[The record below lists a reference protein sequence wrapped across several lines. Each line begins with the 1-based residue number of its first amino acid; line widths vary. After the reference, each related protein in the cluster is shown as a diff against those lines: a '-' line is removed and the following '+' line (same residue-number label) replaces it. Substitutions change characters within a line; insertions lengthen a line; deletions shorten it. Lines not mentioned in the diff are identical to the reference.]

1 MNPWAVATTGFLAS
15 GVEMVEALTIV
26 LAVAYTKGWRPAIL
40 GTLAAL
46 AVLGAIVAL
55 GIPIL
60 RFIPDTWIKLGVGA
74 FAVWFGWGWLKK
86 AVLRAAGRKELHDE
100 AAIYSREVAA
110 LREARDRRAAF
121 ATAFNGVFLEGLEV
135 ALIVLTLGSAGAV
148 ALAWTLGGAAAAL
161 VAVVVAGVALR
172 APLSRVPENLM
183 KYAVGVMLTTFG
195 VFWLG
200 EGTGMAW
207 PGADLALLVLGAAI
221 LGASLLTVA
230 ILREAAPKNA

>member
-26 LAVAYTKGWRPAIL
+26 LAVAYTKGWRPAL
-40 GTLAAL
+40 TGTVAAL
-46 AVLGAIVAL
+46 AVLAAIVAV
-55 GIPIL
+55 GIPVL

-74 FAVWFGWGWLKK
+74 FAVWFGWGWLQK
-86 AVLRAAGRKELHDE
+86 AVLRAAGRKALHDE
-100 AAIYSREVAA
+100 EAIYSREVAL
-110 LREARDRRAAF
+110 LREARDQRAAF
-121 ATAFNGVFLEGLEV
+121 VTAFNGVFLEGLEV

-148 ALAWTLGGAAAAL
+148 ALSWTIGGAAAAL
-161 VAVVVAGVALR
+161 VAVLIAGVALH

-200 EGTGMAW
+200 EGVGIAW
-207 PGADLALLVLGAAI
+207 PGADLALLGLVAAI
-221 LGASLLTVA
+221 LAASLVA
-230 ILREAAPKNA
+230 VAVLRRGAPQEA